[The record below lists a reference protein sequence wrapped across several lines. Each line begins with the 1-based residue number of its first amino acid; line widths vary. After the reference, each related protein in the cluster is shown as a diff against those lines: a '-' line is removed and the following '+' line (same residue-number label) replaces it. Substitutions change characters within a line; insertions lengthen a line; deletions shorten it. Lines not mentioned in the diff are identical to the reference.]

1 MAIFTE
7 PMNPAP
13 MPDHEV
19 GDPRPPVSP
28 AVAESEVFAH
38 QSNIGEDTLNIEI
51 DAPSGVTVRVHLNDG
66 HLIETTVP

>member
-1 MAIFTE
+1 MAAFTE

-13 MPDHEV
+13 MPVFED
-19 GDPRPPVSP
+19 DDDRPRVSA

-51 DAPSGVTVRVHLNDG
+51 DAPSGVTVRIHLNDG
-66 HLIETTVP
+66 YVTEVTVP

>member
-13 MPDHEV
+13 MPDFED
-19 GDPRPPVSP
+19 GDPRPPVSA

-38 QSNIGEDTLNIEI
+38 QSNIGEDALNIEI

-66 HLIETTVP
+66 HLIEMTVP